1 MEIAVLA
8 LGCFWGPEIKF
19 SKIDGII
26 KTEVGYCGGNSS
38 ITTYKEVCTGN
49 TNHAEVVKLD
59 FDEKIITYEKILK
72 IFFQIHDPTTL
83 NSQGPDF
90 GTQYRSEIFYLNDN
104 QKMIAEKVLNEVNE
118 RLSGKVVTKI
128 SLLKN
133 YCPAEEYHQKYLES
147 LHIPGAIFFDIDEN
161 SRKDTALPHMLVDQM
176 SWDKIVSNM
185 GIKKNDEIVIYDNSD
200 VISSCRGWF
209 NFIYYGHDPKLI
221 NVLNGGLRKWLKEKK
236 KVTDEISNID
246 KSDYKGSERKDLVK
260 SKQAIDQNIDEKI
273 FTLIDA
279 RSRERFEGK
288 IPEPRK
294 GLRSGCIKNS
304 FCIPFNDCLNDDKTF
319 KNKDQ
324 LKKIFKTSIENL
336 EQKKIVFSCGSGV
349 TACVLALAYSLINDK
364 YLPCI
369 YDGSWAE
376 YGLI

>member
-59 FDEKIITYEKILK
+59 FEEKIISYEKILK

-133 YCPAEEYHQKYLES
+133 YCPAEEYHQKYLEK
-147 LHIPGAIFFDIDEN
+147 
-161 SRKDTALPHMLVDQM
+161 R
-176 SWDKIVSNM
+176 
-185 GIKKNDEIVIYDNSD
+185 
-200 VISSCRGWF
+200 
-209 NFIYYGHDPKLI
+209 
-221 NVLNGGLRKWLKEKK
+221 
-236 KVTDEISNID
+236 
-246 KSDYKGSERKDLVK
+246 
-260 SKQAIDQNIDEKI
+260 
-273 FTLIDA
+273 
-279 RSRERFEGK
+279 
-288 IPEPRK
+288 
-294 GLRSGCIKNS
+294 
-304 FCIPFNDCLNDDKTF
+304 
-319 KNKDQ
+319 
-324 LKKIFKTSIENL
+324 
-336 EQKKIVFSCGSGV
+336 
-349 TACVLALAYSLINDK
+349 
-364 YLPCI
+364 
-369 YDGSWAE
+369 
-376 YGLI
+376 

>member
-133 YCPAEEYHQKYLES
+133 YCPAEEYHQKYL
-147 LHIPGAIFFDIDEN
+147 
-161 SRKDTALPHMLVDQM
+161 
-176 SWDKIVSNM
+176 DK
-185 GIKKNDEIVIYDNSD
+185 
-200 VISSCRGWF
+200 R
-209 NFIYYGHDPKLI
+209 
-221 NVLNGGLRKWLKEKK
+221 
-236 KVTDEISNID
+236 
-246 KSDYKGSERKDLVK
+246 
-260 SKQAIDQNIDEKI
+260 
-273 FTLIDA
+273 
-279 RSRERFEGK
+279 
-288 IPEPRK
+288 
-294 GLRSGCIKNS
+294 
-304 FCIPFNDCLNDDKTF
+304 
-319 KNKDQ
+319 
-324 LKKIFKTSIENL
+324 
-336 EQKKIVFSCGSGV
+336 
-349 TACVLALAYSLINDK
+349 
-364 YLPCI
+364 
-369 YDGSWAE
+369 
-376 YGLI
+376 